1 MPEFNPFI
9 FDPSHESYIGTRLLP
24 YFPWQTSYNIG
35 WKGVRADCHR
45 QPPWEA
51 MEHSLSHHTIV
62 IHHCQQP
69 MQAERMLD
77 GRTQDEQII
86 STQVEIVPA
95 KVPQKAAWKQQIEF
109 TLLFLDPAYMAQVAS
124 ESVNGD
130 RIELTPRFATFDP
143 LIHQLG
149 LALKAELEAGESSS
163 LLYVE
168 SAATMLATHLLR
180 HYSVQ
185 KHNLCQERSGK
196 LSHRRLQP
204 AIDYM
209 HSHLEQNLSLA
220 ELAAV
225 VQMSTF
231 YFARSFK
238 QAFGV
243 TPYQY
248 LLQCRIEKAKQ
259 LLHWQDLS
267 IAVISRQVGFHDQSC
282 FTAKFRQIV
291 GVTPKKYRAGL

>member
-1 MPEFNPFI
+1 MTEFNPFI

-24 YFPWQTSYNIG
+24 CFPFQTSYDIG
-35 WKGVRADCHR
+35 WNGVRADRHR
-45 QPPWEA
+45 QPPWEVI
-51 MEHSLSHHTIV
+51 EHSLSHHSIV
-62 IHHCQQP
+62 IHHCQHP
-69 MQAERMLD
+69 MQVERMLD
-77 GRTQDEQII
+77 GRTQSQQII
-86 STQVEIVPA
+86 TGQVEITPA
-95 KVPQKAAWKQQIEF
+95 KVSQKAAWRQQVEF
-109 TLLFLDPAYMAQVAS
+109 TLLFLDPAYVAQIAREFVDR
-124 ESVNGD
+124 D
-130 RIELTPRFATFDP
+130 RIELIPHFATSDP
-143 LIHQLG
+143 LVHQIG

-168 SAATMLATHLLR
+168 SAATMLAAHLLR
-180 HYSVQ
+180 HYSAQ
-185 KHNLCQERSGK
+185 KHNLCQERSGT
-196 LSHRRLQP
+196 LSRHRLQP
-204 AIDYM
+204 VIDYM

-220 ELAAV
+220 ELATV

-267 IAVISRQVGFHDQSC
+267 IAVISQQVGFHDQSC

>member
-1 MPEFNPFI
+1 MTEFNPFI

-24 YFPWQTSYNIG
+24 CFPFQTSHDIG
-35 WKGVRADCHR
+35 WSRVRVDRHR

-51 MEHSLSHHTIV
+51 MEHSLSHHSIV

-77 GRTQDEQII
+77 GRTRNEQVIDGY
-86 STQVEIVPA
+86 VEITPA
-95 KVPQKAAWKQQIEF
+95 KVPQKAAWRQQIEF
-109 TLLFLDPAYMAQVAS
+109 TLLFLDPAYVAQIAH
-124 ESVNGD
+124 ESVDSD
-130 RIELTPRFATFDP
+130 RIELVPHFATSDP
-143 LIHQLG
+143 LVHQIG

-168 SAATMLATHLLR
+168 SAATMLAAHLLR
-180 HYSVQ
+180 HYSAQ
-185 KHNLCQERSGK
+185 KHNLYKQGT
-196 LSHRRLQP
+196 LSRRRFQP
-204 AIDYM
+204 VIDYM

-220 ELAAV
+220 ELAAAI
-225 VQMSTF
+225 QMSTF

-267 IAVISRQVGFHDQSC
+267 IAVISRQVGFHDQSS